1 MCSQI
6 FSKATSVSAGNFR
19 APTECVASFKVLITG
34 NLTTHDFFVKKFER
48 ALLQTVEFNRLRR
61 FGRLRDFSR
70 SCFSL
75 ACAAR
80 IIFLPKAGGQQR
92 RFAGVFDRRRRI
104 LYVWFGR
111 RSSSMDPDDY
121 DPIAAALKEDIGKGD
136 ITTEFFVPE
145 ALHASGRIV
154 AHEPAVVAGT
164 ATAAEIF
171 RKIDPETN
179 VQIVRPDGEAVP
191 PGDVVIE
198 VRGLARSIL
207 KAERVALNFLQ
218 RLCGVATLTRQFVDA
233 VGNHPAKIL
242 DTRKTTPG
250 LRALE
255 KAAVVAGGG
264 VNHRSGLFDMV
275 LVKDNHLAAL
285 NGLSGFSDQIR
296 RLRTERP
303 NVRIEVEADDLEQAR
318 AFVEIDG
325 IDVIL
330 LDNMVPAQIR
340 EALALRK
347 NNIKFEAS
355 GGITLKN
362 VRRVA
367 ATGVDYISIGALTNA
382 ARAID
387 LGLEMNHVHG

>member
-1 MCSQI
+1 M
-6 FSKATSVSAGNFR
+6 
-19 APTECVASFKVLITG
+19 E
-34 NLTTHDFFVKKFER
+34 
-48 ALLQTVEFNRLRR
+48 
-61 FGRLRDFSR
+61 
-70 SCFSL
+70 
-75 ACAAR
+75 
-80 IIFLPKAGGQQR
+80 
-92 RFAGVFDRRRRI
+92 
-104 LYVWFGR
+104 
-111 RSSSMDPDDY
+111 PDDY
-121 DPIAAALKEDIGKGD
+121 DPIAAALREDIGKGD
-136 ITTEFFVPE
+136 ITTDFFVSE
-145 ALHASGRIV
+145 GLHASGRIV
-154 AHEPAVVAGT
+154 ARESAVVAGT
-164 ATAAEIF
+164 GTAAQIF
-171 RKIDPETN
+171 RTIDPATD
-179 VQIVRPDGEAVP
+179 VQIVRPDGEAVAA
-191 PGDVVIE
+191 GDIVIE

-218 RLCGVATLTRQFVDA
+218 RLCGIATLTRQFVDA
-233 VGNHPAKIL
+233 VGEHPAKIL

-285 NGLSGFSDQIR
+285 GGLSGFADQIR
-296 RLRTERP
+296 RLRKERP
-303 NVRIEVEADDLEQAR
+303 DVRIEVEADDLEQTR

-330 LDNMVPAQIR
+330 LDNMEPAQIR
-340 EALALRK
+340 EALALRR

-362 VRRVA
+362 VRRIA

-387 LGLEMNHVHG
+387 LGLEMTHVHG